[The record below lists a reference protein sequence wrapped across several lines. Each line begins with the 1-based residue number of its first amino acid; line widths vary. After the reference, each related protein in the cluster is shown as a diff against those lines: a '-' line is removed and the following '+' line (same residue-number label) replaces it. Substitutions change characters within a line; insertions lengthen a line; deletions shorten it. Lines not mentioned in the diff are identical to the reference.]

1 MWIGE
6 FLDDKRNAFGIMTS
20 LNGDNFEG
28 EYRDDKING
37 NGNMAWADG
46 ASYIW
51 DFLHDMKNGHFG
63 SLLKIF

>member
-1 MWIGE
+1 
-6 FLDDKRNAFGIMTS
+6 MTS